1 MNDIVRTRLPLTG
14 ALTIYTAAD
23 SKPLLMEPLTAG
35 VTVALE
41 LAEVD
46 EFDSAGLQLLLL
58 AHREA
63 QRLGGSLELV
73 DPSPAVTELLELAG
87 LADFFTAAAAE
98 GVAA

>member
-1 MNDIVRTRLPLTG
+1 MNDVVRTRLPFAG
-14 ALTIYTAAD
+14 PLTIYTAAD
-23 SKPLLMEPLTAG
+23 SKPLLMEPLSAG

-63 QRLGGSLELV
+63 RRLGGHLELV
-73 DPSPAVTELLELAG
+73 DPSPAVTDLLELAG
-87 LADFFTAAAAE
+87 LADFFALAAAE